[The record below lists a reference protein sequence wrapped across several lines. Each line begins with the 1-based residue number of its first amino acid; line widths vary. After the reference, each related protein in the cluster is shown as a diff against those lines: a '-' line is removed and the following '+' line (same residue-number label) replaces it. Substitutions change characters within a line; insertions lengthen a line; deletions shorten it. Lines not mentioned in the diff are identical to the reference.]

1 MIPES
6 FPAFIAVKSTD
17 TDGKATVTR
26 GVDVL
31 RADDLP
37 AGEVTVRVHWSSV
50 NYKDALATMPN
61 GGVARLDSLVAGVD
75 VGGIVVA
82 VDGRASVSVGD
93 EVIAHGYDIGVARH
107 GAYAHY
113 CRLPADQIVA
123 LPHTL
128 SLRDAMAIGTAGFTA
143 AQSVDA
149 LERHGI
155 TPNDGPV
162 LVTGATGGVGST
174 AVGILARRGYDV
186 AASTGKA
193 DEHAYLQAL
202 GATTILDRSETSAES
217 SRPLEKER
225 WVAAVDCVGGSTLAY
240 VLRTLRYGGAV
251 AASGLTGGA
260 GLSTTVLPF
269 ILRGVALL
277 GVDSVQLDIAHR
289 RAIWQRCAADLRPV
303 GLDGDMVTEIG
314 LDGLE
319 DALTA
324 IRAGGVRGRTLVN
337 LL

>member
-6 FPAFIAVKSTD
+6 FPAFIAVKSTGS
-17 TDGKATVTR
+17 DGKPTVTR

-50 NYKDALATMPN
+50 NYKDALATSSN
-61 GGVARLDSLVAGVD
+61 GGVARLDSLVAGID
-75 VGGIVVA
+75 VGGVVVA
-82 VDGRASVSVGD
+82 VDGPAEVAVGD

-113 CRLPADQIVA
+113 CRLPANQIVA

-193 DEHAYLQAL
+193 DEHPYLQAL

-260 GLSTTVLPF
+260 GLPTTVLPF

-277 GVDSVQLDIAHR
+277 GIDSVQLDIAHR
-289 RAIWQRCAADLRPV
+289 RAIWQRCATDLRPV
-303 GLDGDMVTEIG
+303 GLDGDMVTEIR

-319 DALTA
+319 TALTA
-324 IRAGGVRGRTLVN
+324 IRAGAVRGRTLVN
-337 LL
+337 LQ

>member
-75 VGGIVVA
+75 VGGVVVA